1 MTDLRFAAKRK
12 KCQNTSH
19 DNRTDG
25 PAIIFSGT
33 SKMILAS
40 SSRALLLAKG
50 ARCCRRSLPRLSHET
65 MTRSLNMP
73 LSSCLSTYTIDGN
86 VFGSHYSLFSD
97 TSTADATPIQKD
109 ILTPNLSSAEDSS
122 RHYQFQQQIQQW
134 ISSNPKVAPYKAE
147 ESLARLW
154 VEQQDFFRQW
164 QEQHVQKSSPTIIF
178 TTESV
183 NLVLQAWCHSSNG
196 EIAAERAERLL
207 HWMEEFHSSES
218 NNLSIFMP
226 KPDYHSYLTVIDVW
240 SRAAVYESDS
250 NMRSGGGKISLA
262 TKAGFEC
269 AKRAEDVLMHM
280 QNMHE
285 QNIQSDSEYN
295 SEVQPDTLVFNHVL
309 SAWSKIRGGTKAS
322 AMRAMRILDLMQE
335 LHHHQ
340 YKNASEWQGILLS
353 KVQPNLQTYKHV
365 IYAWANATNA
375 IDGPDR
381 AELILRHML
390 SMSKA
395 GNNVGAE
402 IMPDLECFHIVMKAH
417 AELVRKKRKVDTE
430 ERAQK
435 VTIIL
440 DWLEVMSLRRPKI
453 QPTTE
458 TYRIAMSAWVW
469 SHHVDAPKEAARI
482 LDRMIRACNVNSKN
496 VGAKKESY
504 FGLVRPETRDFN
516 TVINCC
522 SFARMVGSDKSV
534 DEDDESL
541 LVRQLFHGEIY
552 NIAEEALNALV
563 SLPYV
568 APDCATF
575 SGIIRACVNLLP
587 NTVDRDERVIKLFR
601 LAYRTSLTEA
611 NSPDKVMNTSSEK
624 FCAQPGGG
632 CVDANVLRQL
642 RLCLP
647 STEDYR
653 VREEFEEHRR
663 QNCQLSQK
671 V

>member
-1 MTDLRFAAKRK
+1 MFIA
-12 KCQNTSH
+12 S
-19 DNRTDG
+19 
-25 PAIIFSGT
+25 
-33 SKMILAS
+33 S

-50 ARCCRRSLPRLSHET
+50 ARCCHRSLPRLSHET
-65 MTRSLNMP
+65 LARSLKAP
-73 LSSCLSTYTIDGN
+73 HSSRLSTFTFDGN
-86 VFGSHYSLFSD
+86 AFGSHYSFFSD
-97 TSTADATPIQKD
+97 IPTIDGNSFGSPTADASLVQKD
-109 ILTPNLSSAEDSS
+109 ILTPNLSSTYVSS

-134 ISSNPKVAPYKAE
+134 ISSNPKIAPYKAE

-154 VEQQDFFRQW
+154 VEQQDLFRRW
-164 QEQHVQKSSPTIIF
+164 QEQHVQTTSPTIIF

-183 NLVLQAWCHSSNG
+183 NLVLQAWCYSSNG
-196 EIAAERAERLL
+196 EIGAERAERLL
-207 HWMEEFHSSES
+207 HWMENLHSSES
-218 NNLSIFMP
+218 KNVSIFMP
-226 KPDYHSYLTVIDVW
+226 KPDYHSYSTVIDAW
-240 SRAAVYESDS
+240 SRAAVYESRDSSISS
-250 NMRSGGGKISLA
+250 NMRSDGGKVSLA

-280 QNMHE
+280 QRMHE
-285 QNIQSDSEYN
+285 QHIQSDSEYN
-295 SEVQPDTLVFNHVL
+295 SEVQPDTMVFNQIL

-335 LHHHQ
+335 LHHQQ
-340 YKNASEWQGILLS
+340 YKNTSEWQGILLS
-353 KVQPNLQTYKHV
+353 KVQPNLDTYKQV

-395 GNNVGAE
+395 GNVGAE

-440 DWLEVMSLRRPKI
+440 DWLEVMALRRPKI

-469 SHHVDAPKEAARI
+469 SHHVNAPKEAASI
-482 LDRMIRACNVNSKN
+482 LNRMIRACNVSSKN
-496 VGAKKESY
+496 VGAKKDSDL
-504 FGLVRPETRDFN
+504 GVVRPETRDFN

-541 LVRQLFHGEIY
+541 LVRQLFHGEIFD
-552 NIAEEALNALV
+552 IAEGALNALI
-563 SLPYV
+563 SSPY
-568 APDCATF
+568 AKPDCATF
-575 SGIIRACVNLLP
+575 TGIIRACLNLLP
-587 NTVDRDERVIKLFR
+587 NTVERDERVIELFR
-601 LAYRTSLTEA
+601 LAYRAS
-611 NSPDKVMNTSSEK
+611 SPGKVMSTSTEK
-624 FCAQPGGG
+624 YCAQPGGG

-647 STEDYR
+647 STEDYIR

-663 QNCQLSQK
+663 QNCQLFQFK
-671 V
+671 

>member
-1 MTDLRFAAKRK
+1 MFL
-12 KCQNTSH
+12 
-19 DNRTDG
+19 
-25 PAIIFSGT
+25 P
-33 SKMILAS
+33 
-40 SSRALLLAKG
+40 SSRAVLLAKG
-50 ARCCRRSLPRLSHET
+50 ARYCRRSLPRLSHET
-65 MTRSLNMP
+65 MTRSLKMP
-73 LSSCLSTYTIDGN
+73 HSSRLSTFTIDGA
-86 VFGSHYSLFSD
+86 FGSHYSFFSD
-97 TSTADATPIQKD
+97 IPTIDGNAFGSATVDASPLQKD
-109 ILTPNLSSAEDSS
+109 HVSS

-134 ISSNPKVAPYKAE
+134 ITSNPKVAPYKAE

-154 VEQQDFFRQW
+154 VKQQDLFRQW
-164 QEQHVQKSSPTIIF
+164 QDQHVQTSSSPTIIF

-183 NLVLQAWCHSSNG
+183 NLVLQAWCYSSNG

-207 HWMEEFHSSES
+207 HWMEELHSSES

-226 KPDYHSYLTVIDVW
+226 KPDYHSYLTVIDAW
-240 SRAAVYESDS
+240 SRASVYESHNGS
-250 NMRSGGGKISLA
+250 SSINSSMRSDGGKVSLA

-280 QNMHE
+280 QRMHE
-285 QNIQSDSEYN
+285 HNIQSDSEYN
-295 SEVQPDTLVFNHVL
+295 SEIQPDTMVFNQVL

-340 YKNASEWQGILLS
+340 YKNTLEWQGILLS
-353 KVQPNLQTYKHV
+353 NVQPNLDTYKQV
-365 IYAWANATNA
+365 IFAWANAANA

-395 GNNVGAE
+395 GNVGAE

-417 AELVRKKRKVDTE
+417 SELVRKKRKVDTE
-430 ERAQK
+430 LRAQK
-435 VTIIL
+435 VTSIL
-440 DWLEVMSLRRPKI
+440 DWLEVMALRRPKI

-469 SHHVDAPKEAARI
+469 SHHVDAPKEAASI
-482 LDRMIRACNVNSKN
+482 LNRMIRACNVNSKN
-496 VGAKKESY
+496 VGAKKDPDS
-504 FGLVRPETRDFN
+504 GVVRPETRDFN

-534 DEDDESL
+534 DDDDESL
-541 LVRQLFHGEIY
+541 LLRQLFHGEIY
-552 NIAEEALNALV
+552 DIAEGALNALV
-563 SLPYV
+563 SSPY
-568 APDCATF
+568 AEPDCATF
-575 SGIIRACVNLLP
+575 TGIIRACLNLLP
-587 NTVDRDERVIKLFR
+587 NTVERDERVIELFR
-601 LAYRTSLTEA
+601 LAYRTPLTEA
-611 NSPDKVMNTSSEK
+611 RSPDKVISTSTEK

-632 CVDANVLRQL
+632 CVDTNVLRQL

-647 STEDYR
+647 LTEDYIR

-671 V
+671 R